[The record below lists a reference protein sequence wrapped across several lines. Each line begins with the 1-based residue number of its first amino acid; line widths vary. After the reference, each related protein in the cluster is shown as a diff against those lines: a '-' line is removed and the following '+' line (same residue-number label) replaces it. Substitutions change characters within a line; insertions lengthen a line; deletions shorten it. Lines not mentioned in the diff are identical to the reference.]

1 MTASEKPYVVLHNA
15 VSANGRITGF
25 EADQALYYA
34 LAGTWH
40 EDATLVGSGTFLAVP
55 GPFPEEDHH
64 AFEPPF
70 EIGTDNRPLLVV
82 PDSGGRIRFWHY
94 LKSLPFWR
102 EGIAL
107 CTGATPADH
116 IDYLE
121 KRHVHVVRVGEDRV
135 DFSRA
140 LALLRDEFSIRTIR
154 VDGGG
159 TLNGVLLRAGLVDE
173 ISIVVSPCLAG
184 GNPDGIFREPGVSA
198 GTITLELIEARAL
211 ENDHVWIRYRVA
223 KCA

>member
-1 MTASEKPYVVLHNA
+1 MTAPEKPYVVLHNA
-15 VSANGRITGF
+15 VSADGRITGF
-25 EADQALYYA
+25 EADQALYYS
-34 LAGTWH
+34 LASAWH

-70 EIGTDNRPLLVV
+70 EIGTDTRPLLVV
-82 PDSGGRIRFWHY
+82 PDSRGRIRFWHY

-107 CTGATPADH
+107 CTGATPPEHRA
-116 IDYLE
+116 YLE
-121 KRHVHVVRVGEDRV
+121 ERHIRVIDAGEDRV
-135 DFSRA
+135 DFARA
-140 LALLRDEFSIRTIR
+140 LAVLRSEFSVRTIR
-154 VDGGG
+154 VDSGG

-184 GNPDGIFREPGVSA
+184 GNPGGIFREPASPA
-198 GTITLELIEARAL
+198 GPIVLELMEAKAIEK
-211 ENDHVWIRYRVA
+211 DHVWIRYRVA
-223 KCA
+223 KNA